1 LTRKLRNTLTAYML
15 LFPAL
20 ILFLIFVLI
29 PFIYE
34 FWISLHQWDGF
45 GEMKF
50 IGVHNYVALVKDTQF
65 YSALKHNLLYALGT
79 VTGKVFFAL
88 VIALLLNGAF
98 RGVVF
103 FRTVFFLPAVMS
115 FVAIGILWQWIYNP
129 SFGMLDAILTHLG
142 IIKIPIQWLGQ
153 SKTALLS
160 LIIVDIWRWTGY
172 HMVLFLAGLQN
183 IQKDLYEAAEVDG
196 ASPIQKLFYIT
207 LPQLKTITLLNIT
220 ISAMGAFNVFDII
233 YVMTDGGPYN
243 STNVLLT
250 YMYKQTFGA
259 SNDFGYG
266 TTIAFALF
274 LIILIITF
282 IHIRIVEKDQR
293 D

>member
-1 LTRKLRNTLTAYML
+1 ML

-20 ILFLIFVLI
+20 ILFLVFVLI
-29 PFIYE
+29 PFVYE
-34 FWISLHQWDGF
+34 FWISLHHWDGF
-45 GEMKF
+45 GEMKY
-50 IGVHNYVALVKDTQF
+50 IGLHNYLALLKDAQF
-65 YSALKHNLLYALGT
+65 YLALKHNLLYALGT
-79 VTGKVFFAL
+79 VIGKVFFAL

-129 SFGMLDAILTHLG
+129 SFGMLDAVLTQTG
-142 IIKIPIQWLGQ
+142 ITKIPIQWLGQ
-153 SKTALLS
+153 SSTALLS

-196 ASPIQKLFYIT
+196 ASSMQRLFYIT

-274 LIILIITF
+274 LIILVITF
-282 IHIRIVEKDQR
+282 IHLRIMEKDQR
-293 D
+293 A